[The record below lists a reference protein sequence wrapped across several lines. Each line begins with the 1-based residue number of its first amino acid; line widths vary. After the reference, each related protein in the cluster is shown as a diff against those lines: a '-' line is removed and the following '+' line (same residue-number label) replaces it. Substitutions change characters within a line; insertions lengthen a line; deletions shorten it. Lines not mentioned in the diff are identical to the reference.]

1 MKENIKE
8 ILSSPNV
15 MTKEETDIVFS
26 YYNDLKEKSKKNKDL
41 KEDVLEVRNAI
52 ALKNQR
58 LIYKI
63 IRIYNFYSNDM
74 EDLFMEGF
82 FGLLTAIDRFDYT
95 LGFSFS
101 TYATGWIRQNIQR
114 YLDNYDSFIKIP
126 VHLSEKIN
134 KIKRIQKTYENENKK
149 CTLKDLAK
157 ELDENIDKVKY
168 YLGIIDLINVV
179 SLNKQVGESEHGEI
193 TELGDF
199 VKSNETESFEKKIFF
214 KEDMKKLKEIIESIV
229 TNKKDLEVIYRRFGF
244 YGRKYTLQEI
254 ADIYHVTREAI
265 RLREVRALKKL
276 RRPENLNKLKD
287 YYEYFNEN
295 L

>member
-1 MKENIKE
+1 MKDNIKE
-8 ILSSPNV
+8 ILSSPNI
-15 MTKEETDIVFS
+15 MSKEETEIVFS
-26 YYNDLKEKSKKNKDL
+26 YYNDLKEKSKNNKDL
-41 KEDVLEVRNAI
+41 LEEVLEVRNAI
-52 ALKNQR
+52 ALKNQG

-63 IRIYNFYSNDM
+63 IKIFNFYSNDM

-114 YLDNYDSFIKIP
+114 YLDNYGSFIKIP

-134 KIKRIQKTYENENKK
+134 KVKRIQKAYANENKK
-149 CTLKDLAK
+149 CTLENLAI
-157 ELDENIDKVKY
+157 EMNESIDKVKY
-168 YLGIIDLINVV
+168 YLEIIDLINVV

-199 VKSNETESFEKKIFF
+199 IKNNETESFEKKVFF

-229 TNKKDLEVIYRRFGF
+229 TNKRDLEVIYRRFGF

-276 RRPENLNKLKD
+276 RRPENLKKLKD